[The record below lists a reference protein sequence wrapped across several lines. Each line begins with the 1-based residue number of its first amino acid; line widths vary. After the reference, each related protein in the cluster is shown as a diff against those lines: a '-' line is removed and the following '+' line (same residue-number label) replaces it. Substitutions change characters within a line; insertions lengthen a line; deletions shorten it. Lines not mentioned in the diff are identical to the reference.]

1 MTGERQKYRDTMLR
15 NYFLLLS
22 ILSTIGLF
30 SCEEPLELEVN
41 EDARLVVISHFTQEK
56 DLQVYVSKTKSVQD
70 TKDAEFVTN
79 ATVMVFTGNE
89 LVEILELVSDS
100 GQPFYKSKNLAPII
114 GETYTIIVSAP
125 GFTSVTAT
133 SSIPAT
139 VPIQSVDFSPVF
151 KGRGTNDLSINFKI
165 AVTFSDPVEI
175 RNFYHLVFYQEL
187 QSYSLDSNGDTIL
200 SPNVTLVRPQRI
212 DLDNASQP
220 LVKHFDNGSFLIKDE
235 SFNGSKVTFY
245 LNGDYSL
252 NASQYIPGNF
262 LVELRSVSE
271 AYYNYHLS
279 ITRQSNPKNGPLSE
293 GVYVDDNI
301 ENGEGIFAGYS
312 TSVNSS
318 DLGD

>member
-1 MTGERQKYRDTMLR
+1 MLR

-22 ILSTIGLF
+22 IITTVGLF

-41 EDARLVVISHFTQEK
+41 QDARLVVISHFTQDK

-70 TKDAEFVTN
+70 TKDAEFVTD
-79 ATVMVFTGNE
+79 ATVMVFAGSK
-89 LVEILELVSDS
+89 LVEILELVADG
-100 GQPFYKSKNLAPII
+100 GQPYYKSKNLIPFV
-114 GETYTIIVSAP
+114 GETYTIKVSAP

-133 SSIPAT
+133 NSIPAT

-151 KGRGTNDLSINFKI
+151 KGQGTNDLSINFKI
-165 AVTFSDPVEI
+165 AVSFSDPPEI
-175 RNFYHLVFYQEL
+175 RNYYHLVFYQEL
-187 QSYSLDSNGDTIL
+187 QPYTIDSEGDTTFSTIM
-200 SPNVTLVRPQRI
+200 TLVRPQRI

-220 LVKHFDNGSFLIKDE
+220 LIKHFDNGSFLIKDE
-235 SFNGSKVTFY
+235 SFNGNKVTFF
-245 LNGDYSL
+245 LNGEYTL
-252 NASQYIPGNF
+252 NASQYIPGKF